1 MSIDFGLLKIR
12 EVIVHE
18 VPKVF
23 RRETNPAPLR
33 LSQVSSPLTP
43 EVLKNLQVKFRG
55 DLAHSGREIVEDSPR
70 SSKVPDI
77 VRDYLDGDE
86 SDFVLVSQDLAE
98 ALRASQDGANS
109 GGLLL
114 VASASIAEKRALL
127 IVKLANENG
136 MRATFDSVNGKDTF
150 QVVYLND
157 LLFAGKAQV
166 YKAGLFLQ
174 PQDDEHALE
183 GFVSDK
189 QTPGSRIAGFF
200 LQDYLGC
207 RPKEQPEE
215 LTLRFFESSGK
226 WIDSFSTS
234 SEKQTR
240 YTVALL
246 SELQSNRRSISMR
259 GFANSHLDE
268 EDRDAYVHLMS
279 ESGVPKTPFEKDLY
293 LVESKLAKIQYTF
306 DSGTVVIVPPSALT
320 EGIVHVVD
328 DDDGLSRIEV
338 LDHLK
343 EMKSRGSG
351 GRRSNRPRDLES
363 SDGSGPE

>member
-1 MSIDFGLLKIR
+1 MGIDFGLLKIR

-23 RRETNPAPLR
+23 KRDTSPPPLR
-33 LSQVSSPLTP
+33 LSQVASPLTP
-43 EVLKNLQVKFRG
+43 EVLKNLQTKFRG
-55 DLAHSGREIVEDSPR
+55 DLANSGREIVEDAQR
-70 SSKVPDI
+70 ASKVPDL
-77 VRDYLDGDE
+77 VREYLEGDD
-86 SDFVLVSQDLAE
+86 SGFVSVSQSLAE
-98 ALRASQDGANS
+98 ALRSSQDGANS

-114 VASASIAEKRALL
+114 VANASIAELRALL

-136 MRATFDSVNGKDTF
+136 MRATFDSVDGKDTF

-166 YKAGLFLQ
+166 YKAGLFVQ
-174 PQDDEHALE
+174 SGNEGNPLE
-183 GFVSDK
+183 GFVADK
-189 QTPGSRIAGFF
+189 QTPGSRIARFF
-200 LQDYLGC
+200 LNDYLGC

-226 WIDSFSTS
+226 WVDSFNSS

-240 YTVALL
+240 YTMALL
-246 SELQSNRRSISMR
+246 SELQSNRGSISVR
-259 GFANSHLDE
+259 GFANTHLDE
-268 EDRDAYVHLMS
+268 EDRDVYVHLMS

-293 LVESKLAKIQYTF
+293 LVGAKLSKIQYTF

-320 EGIVHVVD
+320 EGIVQVAD
-328 DDDGLSRIEV
+328 SDDGLSRIEV

-343 EMKSRGSG
+343 EMKSRGHG
-351 GRRSNRPRDLES
+351 GARPTKPRDLEIP
-363 SDGSGPE
+363 DGPGSE

>member
-1 MSIDFGLLKIR
+1 MSIDFGLLKIQ

-23 RRETNPAPLR
+23 KGDANPAPLR
-33 LSQVSSPLTP
+33 LSQVASPLTS
-43 EVLKNLQVKFRG
+43 EVLKNLQTKFRG

-70 SSKVPDI
+70 GSKVPEL
-77 VRDYLDGDE
+77 VREYLDGDNL
-86 SDFVLVSQDLAE
+86 DFVPVSQDLAE
-98 ALRASQDGANS
+98 ALRSAQDGANS

-114 VASASIAEKRALL
+114 VANASISTTRALL

-136 MRATFDSVNGKDTF
+136 MRATFDSVNGKSTF
-150 QVVYLND
+150 QVTYLND

-174 PQDDEHALE
+174 PADEERPLE
-183 GFVSDK
+183 GFVADK
-189 QTPGSRIAGFF
+189 QTPGSRIARFF
-200 LQDYLGC
+200 LHDYLGC

-226 WIDSFSTS
+226 WIESFSSS

-240 YTVALL
+240 YTMALL
-246 SELQSNRRSISMR
+246 SELQSNRGSISVR
-259 GFANSHLDE
+259 GFANSHLDD
-268 EDRDAYVHLMS
+268 EDRDLYVHLMS

-306 DSGTVVIVPPSALT
+306 DSGTVVIVPPSALD
-320 EGIVHVVD
+320 EGIVQVTDSDH
-328 DDDGLSRIEV
+328 GLSRVEV

-343 EMKSRGSG
+343 ELKSRGSG
-351 GRRSNRPRDLES
+351 GPRSSKTRDAEKP
-363 SDGSGPE
+363 DGPSPE